1 MLPGGKNSFLIILA
15 LVAASGAPAISAHGQ
30 QQEPQASTGEDKRVS
45 APKLAVPTWAR
56 DARWYHVCVP
66 RFHNGDRSNDP
77 PGTLPWTAIWPAMS
91 PSTAAEAAKLDTR
104 RYGGD
109 LQGLLKRLPYLED
122 LGVNALYISSIFH
135 GEPGATDKPVDLRHV
150 DEIVSAKNG
159 AATVT
164 AETLDTKTWTF
175 SPGDGVF
182 LRFLKEAHKQGFRV
196 AVEAD
201 FGEARKAMPDA
212 AAGERHLLEIT
223 RRWMDPNKDGDPS
236 DGVDG
241 WVLTEPQSLPHK
253 FWKRWR
259 AEAKKVNP
267 GVLLVGDIRG
277 DARPWLA
284 GDEFDV
290 VVMHDAAEAI
300 RRFMTARPGKYPLE
314 EFFADLTAVYERYP
328 LGAHLGALHPVSTFD
343 TGRLLSALSRPV
355 QSTGAGRAPE
365 TAAPDVHARAR
376 WRLATIMQH
385 VFVGAPVTYYG
396 DEAGMHGGPGP
407 HARAPMWWNDLPGT
421 ETRSRAFQADYAAL
435 VQWLHARRQLHEP
448 LRKGKFRVV
457 FTDQAR
463 GLLAFARSIP
473 GDEVALLI
481 NYGDAKQKVMLPVG
495 KPGQMIGVLGPR
507 LRPMPAPDPKSG
519 KLIRPL
525 GVGGSRRIVDDAGT
539 TRIWINPM
547 TVRLVIV
554 TDEPPR

>member
-1 MLPGGKNSFLIILA
+1 MIPRGKDSSLIILV
-15 LVAASGAPAISAHGQ
+15 LVAAFGAPGISAFGQ
-30 QQEPQASTGEDKRVS
+30 QKEPQAATGEDKRVS
-45 APKLAVPTWAR
+45 APKLTVPKWAQ

-77 PGTLPWTAIWPAMS
+77 PDTLPWTAIWPATS
-91 PSTAAEAAKLDTR
+91 PSAAEEAAKLDTR
-104 RYGGD
+104 QYGGD
-109 LQGLLKRLPYLED
+109 LQGLQKRLPYLED
-122 LGVNALYISSIFH
+122 LGVNALYLSSIFS
-135 GEPGATDKPVDLRHV
+135 GEPGATGKTVDLRHI
-150 DEIVSAKNG
+150 DQIVSAAND
-159 AATVT
+159 ATAV
-164 AETLDTKTWTF
+164 AEETPDANTWTF
-175 SPGDGVF
+175 SDGDKVF
-182 LRFLKEAHKQGFRV
+182 LRFLREAHKRGFRV

-201 FGEARKAMPDA
+201 FGAVRKAIPD

-236 DGVDG
+236 DGIDG
-241 WVLTEPQSLPHK
+241 WVLTEPQSLPRK

-259 AEAKKVNP
+259 ADAKKINP
-267 GVLLVGDIRG
+267 DVLLIGDVHG
-277 DARPWLA
+277 DARSWLA

-290 VVMHDAAEAI
+290 MITYDAAEAI
-300 RRFMTARPGKYPLE
+300 RRFMAARADQYPLE
-314 EFFADLTAVYERYP
+314 EFFADLTAVCERYP
-328 LGAHLGALHPVSTFD
+328 LDARLGALHPVSTFE
-343 TGRLLSALSRPV
+343 TGRLLSALSRPAPG
-355 QSTGAGRAPE
+355 TGAGGSSA

-376 WRLATIMQH
+376 WRLATIAQH

-396 DEAGMHGGPGP
+396 DEAGMHGDSGP

-421 ETRSRAFQADYAAL
+421 ETRSRAYQADYAAL
-435 VQWLHARRQLHEP
+435 IQWLHARRQLHEP
-448 LRKGKFRVV
+448 LRRGEFRVV
-457 FTDQAR
+457 LMDQAR

-473 GDEVALLI
+473 GDEVILLI

-507 LRPMPAPDPKSG
+507 LHPIPAPDPKGG

-539 TRIWINPM
+539 TRIWINPE

-554 TDEPPR
+554 TDEPPH